1 MTRPRALPHSSEAE
15 RAVLA
20 AVLLR
25 PELLDDLDLET
36 GAFYLERH
44 QRIFACYRELASQ
57 RLPIDLRTVQ
67 ARLEESGEF
76 DRIGGLAYLSGLD
89 LDLPDLGR
97 VQIYAEIVRDRARR
111 RLLTELGRRLSA
123 EALTGERSVDEVVK
137 SIRFGL
143 EDLEGGAGDSEH
155 CSGAALTTSV
165 LDQATER
172 WRLRREEG
180 TTVFGLP
187 TGIPRLDKKLS
198 GLNQGLHIL
207 AGAPGMGKTS
217 LALQIALH
225 VAKTHPVLYVSFE
238 NGGENLTLK
247 AICSHAGISSFDAF
261 RGTADP
267 VVLERAAAEIS
278 PQLNRLMLVDGSP
291 ALTVGKLRALALR
304 AMDQGSSRRCLVIVD
319 YIQLMAK
326 TVTELRSISDVRG
339 KVDTLTGEL
348 IALGKRLGS
357 PILVLSSQS
366 RSGGGYGSGGGRD
379 SLDSLKESGDLEFG
393 GDVVM
398 FLTEDKERG
407 SAPPARAVHLSIKK
421 HRHGPTDKIPLLFLA
436 DRGLYREESGPTLP
450 SFDR

>member
-1 MTRPRALPHSSEAE
+1 MTKTRGLPHSNEAE

-25 PELLDDLDLET
+25 PELLDELDLEPT
-36 GAFYLERH
+36 TFYSDRH
-44 QRIFACYRELASQ
+44 RRIFACYRELAS
-57 RLPIDLRTVQ
+57 RRSPIDLRTVQ
-67 ARLEESGEF
+67 ALLEESGELES
-76 DRIGGLAYLSGLD
+76 IGGLAYLSGLD

-97 VQIYAEIVRDRARR
+97 APTYAGIVRDRARR
-111 RLLTELGRRLSA
+111 RRLTELGRRVI
-123 EALTGERSVDEVVK
+123 EQALTGERELPEIVRET
-137 SIRFGL
+137 RFGL
-143 EDLEGGAGDSEH
+143 EDLEGGFGGSEH
-155 CSGAALTTSV
+155 QSGAALTSSV
-165 LDQATER
+165 LDQARER
-172 WRLRREEG
+172 WQLRRDEG

-225 VAKTHPVLYVSFE
+225 VARTHPVLYVSFE
-238 NGGENLTLK
+238 NSGESLTLK
-247 AICSHAGISSFDAF
+247 AVCSHAGISSFDAF

-267 VVLERAAAEIS
+267 DLLERAAAELA
-278 PQLNRLMLVDGSP
+278 PQLNRLTLVDGSP
-291 ALTVGKLRALALR
+291 ALTVGKLRSLALKS
-304 AMDQGSSRRCLVIVD
+304 MEQSSSRRCLLVVD
-319 YIQLMAK
+319 YVQLMAK
-326 TVTELRSISDVRG
+326 TVAELRSISDVRG

-407 SAPPARAVHLSIKK
+407 STPPARAVHLSIKK

-436 DRGLYREESGPTLP
+436 DRGLYREESPQALP

>member
-1 MTRPRALPHSSEAE
+1 MTGPRALPHSHEAE

-25 PELLDDLDLET
+25 PELLDELDLDT
-36 GAFYLERH
+36 ATFYSDRH
-44 QRIFACYRELASQ
+44 RRIFACYRELAS
-57 RLPIDLRTVQ
+57 RRSPIDLRTVQ
-67 ARLEESGEF
+67 AVLEESGELE
-76 DRIGGLAYLSGLD
+76 RIGGLAYLSGLD

-97 VQIYAEIVRDRARR
+97 AQAYAEIVRDRARR
-111 RLLTELGRRLSA
+111 RRLTELGRRIS
-123 EALTGERSVDEVVK
+123 EQALTGERELTEIVRET
-137 SIRFGL
+137 RFGL
-143 EDLEGGAGDSEH
+143 EDLEGGVGSSEH
-155 CSGAALTTSV
+155 RSGAALTTSV
-165 LDQATER
+165 LEQARER
-172 WRLRREEG
+172 WQLRREEG

-238 NGGENLTLK
+238 NSGESLTLK

-267 VVLERAAAEIS
+267 DVLERSAAELA
-278 PQLNRLMLVDGSP
+278 PQLNRLTLVDGSS
-291 ALTVGKLRALALR
+291 ALTVGKIRSLALK
-304 AMDQGSSRRCLVIVD
+304 AMEQGSSRRCLLVVD
-319 YIQLMAK
+319 YVQLMAK
-326 TVTELRSISDVRG
+326 TLAELRSVSDVRG

-348 IALGKRLGS
+348 ISLGKRLGS

-407 SAPPARAVHLSIKK
+407 ATPPARSVHLSIKK
-421 HRHGPTDKIPLLFLA
+421 HRHGPTDKIPLIFMA
-436 DRGLYREESGPTLP
+436 DRGLYREEAAKTLP